1 MPASEY
7 DAGIF
12 AFVSRVK
19 VTAFTTA
26 GPLICVNP
34 YDYLPLSG
42 TEEIQPMKRLF
53 ASLALAVT
61 LPFTSHAMPE
71 PVPTEIWAD
80 TTQIT
85 SLDMSPDAKRMA
97 MLMRRDRAG
106 HRELMIFDT
115 GDIQGTLK
123 AISPEGLRPLNLF
136 WANEDFLV
144 VNFLLEMEDKGR
156 PVFLRRTASYN
167 VKTEEWTSLIKTTGR
182 PNPRDPMSSFMGQL
196 GIGQVVSGLRDD
208 PDHVLVSHTE
218 KTRGAP
224 NYYRTN
230 VKTGARKQTLRG
242 GGRFQN
248 FTFDRD
254 GNARGASE
262 YDAAANRVVTFA
274 RESSED
280 DWKEI
285 GALNASERDSFGL
298 LGFYDEDRPHIAT
311 VVATVP
317 GGNHT
322 AAYDLNIRN
331 GEREMV
337 FAIEGYDVLG
347 TLTSPRL
354 ADGTK
359 IVGFTY
365 GDEEGSQRYYLDGEL
380 NALQNG
386 LKQAFPDRFVSIVRV
401 SDDNQT
407 ILAYTRGPRDLGTWY
422 LVKDGKVAPVI
433 SASSEIPKE
442 GLSPTSVLQY
452 EARDGMELVGYVT
465 VPANA
470 EGPLPTIAMPH
481 GGPWVRDTLVDNFSW
496 DQMLANR
503 GYVVFRPNYR
513 GSLGLGKDYWMAGD
527 NKWGHEMQDDVEDG
541 VQALVDQGIADP
553 DKLAIFG
560 WSYGGY
566 SAMVAATRED
576 PMFNC
581 MVAGAGVSDL
591 SRLRG
596 GGFAGN
602 RFLREF
608 QKPTISG
615 KSAINDI
622 ENVTKPML
630 IVHGDYDAIVPVEQS
645 RRFVNRLEAINA
657 DFEYIEIEDM
667 GHSPLEYQQNM
678 QWFPQLFEFF
688 DTKCGF

>member
-1 MPASEY
+1 
-7 DAGIF
+7 
-12 AFVSRVK
+12 
-19 VTAFTTA
+19 
-26 GPLICVNP
+26 
-34 YDYLPLSG
+34 
-42 TEEIQPMKRLF
+42 MKRLF
-53 ASLALAVT
+53 ASLALAAC
-61 LPFTSHAMPE
+61 LPFSSQAMPE
-71 PVPTEIWAD
+71 PVPVEVWAD
-80 TTQIT
+80 TTQIQ

-97 MLMRRDRAG
+97 MLMRRERGAE
-106 HRELMIFDT
+106 HELMIFDT

-123 AISPEGLRPLNLF
+123 AIAPEGLEPLNLF
-136 WANEDFLV
+136 WANEDYLV

-156 PVFLRRTASYN
+156 PVFLQRTASYN
-167 VKTEEWTSLIKTTGR
+167 VETEKWTSLVRTSGR

-196 GIGQVVSGLRDD
+196 GLGQVVSSLRDD

-230 VKTGARKQTLRG
+230 VKTGARVQTLRG
-242 GGRFQN
+242 GGRFQS

-262 YDAAANRVVTFA
+262 YDAENNRVVTFA

-280 DWKEI
+280 EWKEI
-285 GALNASERDSFGL
+285 GALNASNRDAFGL

-311 VVATVP
+311 VVATIP

-322 AAYDLNIRN
+322 AAYDLNIRT

-380 NALQNG
+380 NALYNG
-386 LKQAFPDRFVSIVRV
+386 LKQAFPDGFVRIVRV
-401 SDDNQT
+401 SDDNKT

-433 SASSEIPKE
+433 SANSEIPKD
-442 GLSPTSVLQY
+442 GLSPTSVLEY
-452 EARDGMELVGYVT
+452 EARDGMNLIGYVT
-465 VPANA
+465 VPLNA

-481 GGPWVRDTLVDNFSW
+481 GGPWVRDDLVDLAGW
-496 DQMLANR
+496 AQMLANQ

-513 GSLGLGKDYWMAGD
+513 GSNGLGKDYWMAGD
-527 NKWGHEMQDDVEDG
+527 NKWGFEMQDDVEDG

-566 SAMVAATRED
+566 SAFAAATREN

-581 MVAGAGVSDL
+581 MVAGAGVADL
-591 SRLRG
+591 SRIRG
-596 GGFAGN
+596 GLAGS

-615 KSAINDI
+615 KSPMEDVAK
-622 ENVTKPML
+622 VTKPML
-630 IVHGDYDAIVPVEQS
+630 IVHGDFDSTVPVDHS
-645 RRFVNRLEAINA
+645 RRFVDRLKNNGA
-657 DFEYIEIEDM
+657 DYQYIEIEDM
-667 GHSPLEYQQNM
+667 GHSPLEYDQNM